1 MAIALAASQDHIASF
16 FGSADSLVVIDARVS
31 GQRRVEAMPAAM
43 TAMHSG
49 QRRVEAMPA
58 AMTAMQ
64 MQAILRSWDVNVIL
78 CGAIA
83 TITQKSIEEAGIV
96 VIPFL
101 RGKLA
106 DVETGFFTGRLDE
119 PIFYLPGCHRGWNP
133 LVLDCYLSDKSHMS

>member
-16 FGSADSLVVIDARVS
+16 FGSADSLVVIDAR
-31 GQRRVEAMPAAM
+31 A
-43 TAMHSG
+43 SG

>member
-16 FGSADSLVVIDARVS
+16 FGSADSLVVIDARV
-31 GQRRVEAMPAAM
+31 
-43 TAMHSG
+43 SG

-133 LVLDCYLSDKSHMS
+133 LVLDCYLSAKSHMS